1 MIKINDITIII
12 VTYKSNKVITKCLSN
27 LSQFKK
33 ILILDNSNDK
43 KLEKKFHKKKNIYFY
58 ISKKNLG
65 YAAGNNFLL
74 KKVKTKYAL
83 ILNPD
88 TFLEKQNIK
97 KLINQI
103 NILNEKFGIIGS
115 SKDAQIISRHKIQN
129 NIFYE
134 CKFVKGF
141 FMLANMKAL
150 KKVKYFDESFF
161 MYLEEID
168 LCKRIRENNYKIY
181 TMKNFSVKHI
191 GASSTSI
198 GEEFEKNRNWHW
210 LWSQY
215 YFDKKHKGYFYCFF
229 KYIFILTKVS
239 LNLFSIPLHK
249 NNKFYFYRFWGLI
262 SSILEK
268 KSFYRPRLF

>member
-1 MIKINDITIII
+1 MIKIKDITIII
-12 VTYKSNKVITKCLSN
+12 VTYKSNRVIAKCLSN
-27 LSQFKK
+27 LNHFKK
-33 ILILDNSNDK
+33 ILILDNSNDEKLKK
-43 KLEKKFHKKKNIYFY
+43 KLYKKKNIYFY

-74 KKVKTKYAL
+74 KKVQTKYVL

-88 TFLEKQNIK
+88 TFLKKKDIK
-97 KLINQI
+97 KLILQI
-103 NILNEKFGIIGS
+103 KILKKKFGIIGS
-115 SKDAQIISRHKIQN
+115 SDGAQIITREKIQD
-129 NIFYE
+129 NIFYN
-134 CKFVKGF
+134 CDYVKGF
-141 FMLANMKAL
+141 FMLANMRAL

-181 TMKNFSVKHI
+181 AMQNFRIKHI

-215 YFDKKHKGYFYCFF
+215 YFDKKHKGYIYCFF
-229 KYIFILTKVS
+229 KYVYILTKMS
-239 LNLFSIPLHK
+239 LNLCLIPWHK

-262 SSILEK
+262 SSILKK
-268 KSFYRPRLF
+268 KSFYRPS